1 MPLNT
6 IIFLSFLQPSLTI
19 FLNSV
24 DSPECDYSHYLLTS
38 ATTISMGRGQKGSIQ
53 FVLSHKVYTDGT
65 FNTTFSWLGY
75 IAHVDIFFIC
85 VALVHE
91 QKYLSHTKNEL
102 WHHRFGRLRSHQIQC
117 SKFPP
122 QGVPFINNG
131 TPCDPSAMVVD
142 ISNADF
148 CHILARLN
156 FLVTAVHVMLWMPV
170 MLLCCTVVT
179 QPCLL
184 SSQHQ
189 IWYELHPKPLSR
201 KLLRSTQNWMA
212 FWHFKRIK
220 KEKKTEGFSW
230 RNMFPLCYWLPG
242 RV

>member
-1 MPLNT
+1 MWLW
-6 IIFLSFLQPSLTI
+6 SLFTNI
-19 FLNSV
+19 
-24 DSPECDYSHYLLTS
+24 SHYRLHGSRAEGLHSICQIYCHAKYIRMVHLT
-38 ATTISMGRGQKGSIQ
+38 QL
-53 FVLSHKVYTDGT
+53 F
-65 FNTTFSWLGY
+65 LGY
-75 IAHVDIFFIC
+75 VYCTCWHCKDIFYIC
-85 VALVHE
+85 VALVQE

-142 ISNADF
+142 TSNADF
-148 CHILARLN
+148 CHILARLS

-220 KEKKTEGFSW
+220 KKKKDW
-230 RNMFPLCYWLPG
+230 RLSLVEHVSTLLLTAWKSL
-242 RV
+242 VA